1 VIPPFVIVDGLFF
14 QDCISATTSD
24 SAGVGFSEETDA
36 SPRLNGDVVKISRSG
51 LMKLPHQLN
60 VLY

>member
-1 VIPPFVIVDGLFF
+1 LTVHLI
-14 QDCISATTSD
+14 DCISATTSD

-36 SPRLNGDVVKISRSG
+36 PPRVNGDVVKISRSG